1 MMKTINLVL
10 PIRLCQSAIS
20 NCSNT
25 MHPIK
30 INRES
35 KNTNT
40 LRDNVLRYLMRG
52 LPDRYP
58 IAKYPN
64 QANALLIMNKLGIL
78 ESSSKNN
85 KDNSAKTNIIHLFNL
100 KTINEND

>member
-1 MMKTINLVL
+1 
-10 PIRLCQSAIS
+10 
-20 NCSNT
+20 
-25 MHPIK
+25 MHPIN

-40 LRDNVLRYLMRG
+40 LRGNVSRYLMRG

-64 QANALLIMNKLGIL
+64 QANALLIINMLGML

-85 KDNSAKTNIIHLFNL
+85 KDNNANTNTIHLLNL
-100 KTINEND
+100 KTINENDCIMNNVSKNHNGTLRDR

>member
-1 MMKTINLVL
+1 
-10 PIRLCQSAIS
+10 
-20 NCSNT
+20 

-40 LRDNVLRYLMRG
+40 LRGNELRYLMIG
-52 LPDRYP
+52 LPDRNP
-58 IAKYPN
+58 MAKYPY
-64 QANALLIMNKLGIL
+64 QAKALFIMNKLGIL

-85 KDNSAKTNIIHLFNL
+85 KDNRAKTNIIHLLNL
-100 KTINEND
+100 KTINENDCIMNNVIKNHNGTFRDR